1 MVRRAGPVA
10 QLDRALPSEGRG
22 REFESRRV
30 RQFVNDL
37 DRGTSVSG
45 QPMKLLGLSMRGAM
59 AILALSSV
67 ACSRD
72 YVFEGNEYSNPIRN
86 NQIKELYK
94 ARDACLAKNAV
105 PAESSNT
112 DVASIAKAVSLS
124 CAPETDRLIAASNL
138 DKDPKVAEAIRS
150 DTDRKAALYVLRA
163 QR

>member
-1 MVRRAGPVA
+1 
-10 QLDRALPSEGRG
+10 
-22 REFESRRV
+22 
-30 RQFVNDL
+30 
-37 DRGTSVSG
+37 
-45 QPMKLLGLSMRGAM
+45 MKLLGLSMRAAM
-59 AILALSSV
+59 AILALSSAALSLA

-105 PAESSNT
+105 PAESTGT
-112 DVASIAKAVSLS
+112 DVSSVAKAVSLS

-138 DKDPKVAEAIRS
+138 DKDPKVANAIRS
-150 DTDRKAALYVLRA
+150 DTDRKATLYVLRA